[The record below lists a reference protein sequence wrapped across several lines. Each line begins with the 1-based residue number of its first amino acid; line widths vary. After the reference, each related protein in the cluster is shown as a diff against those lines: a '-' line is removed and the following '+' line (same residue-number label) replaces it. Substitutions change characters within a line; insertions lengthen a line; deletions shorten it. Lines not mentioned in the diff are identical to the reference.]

1 MTTTPPSRK
10 DPRKTFLDVPP
21 ETVLDFAETH
31 KIAAFH
37 VSQIYNWLFKRGAAD
52 FSEMTNLPQAFRAT
66 MDGHYRLHPLKL
78 RRKEVSELDGTI
90 RYIFQA
96 HDGKDVSTVY
106 LPEGDRLSLCLSSQV
121 GCAYRCGFCAS
132 GLVPFQ
138 RQLSAAEIIDQILLI
153 QKDQN
158 RAPTNLLFMGMGEPL
173 ANYTQVVQAIRWM
186 TSSQGLGMSQSR
198 ITLSTSGLV
207 PQIRKLAED
216 GIRVKLAISLHAV
229 RDDIRLD
236 IMPVS
241 GKFGVR
247 ELIKAAK
254 VYSQITKAPV
264 TFEYILLK
272 GVNDHMIDANRL
284 SYLVKGFMNHVNLI
298 PYNPV
303 AGLPYERPTPESVL
317 RFQGWLRER
326 GVPVFV
332 RKPKGLDIGSA
343 CGQLGNAA

>member
-1 MTTTPPSRK
+1 MTTAAPHRK

-21 ETVLDFAETH
+21 DDILAFAE
-31 KIAAFH
+31 KQGVAAFH
-37 VSQIYNWLFKRGAAD
+37 VRQVYEWMFRKNVAD
-52 FSEMTNLPQAFRAT
+52 FTEMTNLPQEFRAT
-66 MDGHYRLHPLKL
+66 MEKNYRLHSL
-78 RRKEVSELDGTI
+78 RLRTKEVSALDGTI
-90 RYIFQA
+90 RYFFQA
-96 HDGKDVSTVY
+96 HDGKDISTVF
-106 LPEGDRLSLCLSSQV
+106 LPEGERLSLCLSTQV

-132 GLVPFQ
+132 GLVPLQ

-153 QKDQN
+153 QKDQM
-158 RAPTNLLFMGMGEPL
+158 RSATNLVFMGMGEPL
-173 ANYTQVVQAIRWM
+173 ANYTQVVQAIRWI
-186 TSSQGLGMSQSR
+186 SAPQGLGMSPSR

-207 PQIRKLAED
+207 PQIRKLADD

-229 RDDIRLD
+229 RDDIRLK

-254 VYSQITKAPV
+254 YYGLKTKSPV

-272 GVNDHMIDANRL
+272 GVNDHEIDANRL

-303 AGLPYERPTPESVL
+303 PGLEYERPSPDSVA

-343 CGQLGNAA
+343 CGQLGAAA